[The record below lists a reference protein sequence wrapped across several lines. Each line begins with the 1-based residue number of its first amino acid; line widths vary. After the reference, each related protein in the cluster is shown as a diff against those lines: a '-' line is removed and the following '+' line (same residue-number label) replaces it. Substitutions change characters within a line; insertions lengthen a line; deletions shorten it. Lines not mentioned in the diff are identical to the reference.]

1 MTITRRHALAVF
13 AMFAEA
19 IASTRVADAQTPAA
33 PRAPIKFDLP
43 NLAMDDWEVTISHV
57 DYAPGR
63 VGSAH
68 RHAGF
73 VLAYVLKGEVMTR
86 ISGQGPAKIYKVGEL
101 FFEPPG
107 SIHEESAN
115 PSQTEPAQLLA
126 MIFAKKGSTLT
137 TPVSRGGNE
146 SSEREELISAAPRA

>member
-1 MTITRRHALAVF
+1 MTMTRRSALAVF
-13 AMFAEA
+13 AMFAELIGSA
-19 IASTRVADAQTPAA
+19 RDADAQTPAA
-33 PRAPIKFDLP
+33 PPRAPIKFELP
-43 NLAMDDWEVTISHV
+43 PLSMDDWEVTSSHV

-73 VLAYVLKGEVMTR
+73 VLAYVLKGEVMTK
-86 ISGQGPAKIYKVGEL
+86 ISGQGPAKIYKAGEM

-107 SIHEESAN
+107 SVHEESGN

-137 TPVSRGGNE
+137 MPVS
-146 SSEREELISAAPRA
+146 LPDKKD